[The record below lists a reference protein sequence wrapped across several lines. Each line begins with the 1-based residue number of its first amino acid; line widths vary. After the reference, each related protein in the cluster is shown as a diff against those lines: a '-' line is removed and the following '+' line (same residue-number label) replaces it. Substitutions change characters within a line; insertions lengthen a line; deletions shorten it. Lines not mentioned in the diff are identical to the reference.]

1 MSIKISKETTYS
13 FMYFGVEVLCIQN
26 LSNKNDQKNFFKVW
40 RKEHQTVSIICILAM
55 PLTYYVTFG
64 VT

>member
-1 MSIKISKETTYS
+1 
-13 FMYFGVEVLCIQN
+13 MYFGVEVLCIQN